1 MNQTVRAILTEVPR
15 NGDHVFSDGK
25 GRRFTSLQHS
35 FDRAKKKSG
44 IEDFRFLDLRHCF
57 ASNCVMNGVDIMTVK
72 ELLGHKTLAMTLRYS
87 HLSPSH
93 KTRAVN
99 LLDNLASQ
107 KKQSEADS

>member
-1 MNQTVRAILTEVPR
+1 
-15 NGDHVFSDGK
+15 
-25 GRRFTSLQHS
+25 
-35 FDRAKKKSG
+35 
-44 IEDFRFLDLRHCF
+44 
-57 ASNCVMNGVDIMTVK
+57 MNGVDIMTVK

-107 KKQSEADS
+107 KRSPKQILGSVVSIGR